1 MNTYTQ
7 VQSEKRKENVI
18 PLVNTI
24 VTGIVSK
31 ITQRYAK
38 VELITVENKLL
49 TESFSGLI
57 RKIDVRS
64 TNVDSVEMYECYR
77 PGDIVRAK
85 VISLGDARSYY
96 LTTAGVHFGV
106 VSAKSA
112 TMNKT
117 MIPVSWEKMK
127 CPVTGLEEKRK
138 VAKL

>member
-1 MNTYTQ
+1 M
-7 VQSEKRKENVI
+7 SRKRKENVI

-38 VELITVENKLL
+38 VNLVTVENKLL

-57 RKIDVRS
+57 RKVDIRS
-64 TNVDSVEMYECYR
+64 TNVDSVKIYECYR

-85 VISLGDARSYY
+85 IISLGDSRSYY

-106 VSAKSA
+106 ISAKSE
-112 TMNKT
+112 MGEQLVP
-117 MIPVSWEKMK
+117 MSWEKMK

-138 VAKL
+138 VAKLT

>member
-1 MNTYTQ
+1 M
-7 VQSEKRKENVI
+7 
-18 PLVNTI
+18 
-24 VTGIVSK
+24 
-31 ITQRYAK
+31 
-38 VELITVENKLL
+38 ENKLL

-138 VAKL
+138 VAKF